1 MTEPGSAAPELAR
14 PVLHWRRPSLVWFIP
29 LVAALIGAWM
39 AVKALSERGPTITI
53 TFQSAEGL
61 EAGQTRIRHK
71 GVEVGK
77 ITAVTL
83 TPDFS
88 QAVAT
93 AEMAS
98 GTGPLLT
105 AGSRFWVARARIS
118 SNGVSGLGTI
128 LSGAYIDLDPG
139 PPGPPARAFH
149 GLETPPVR
157 PPQAPGEVIELRA
170 EKLGSLTIGSPVTF
184 RQIRVG
190 EVAAFDLDPDGHSVV
205 IKALIQAPYNG
216 LVRVNTRFWDS
227 GGVDASLDTSGLRLH
242 ADSVVTLLLGGIAL
256 DNPDGPAQAAP
267 ADQVFTLYPS
277 AEKAHEPVFG
287 ERRLFVLNFADSVR
301 GLARGAPVEFM
312 GVKVGQVES
321 LKLEFRT
328 RDLVARI
335 PVLVALEPERFG
347 FTGPREPEAEVLL
360 ARMVRKGLRA
370 QLKPGSLL
378 TGNLYVDLAFHP
390 EAGAARLTRAAGY
403 PELPTLPS
411 SLGALVDN
419 LGRFAERLQRLP
431 VEEVFDQ
438 LRRTLPQLRET
449 LEQAKALIGRLDRET
464 LPQAQATLAQ
474 GQAALAALDRALRA
488 DSPVQTD
495 LAQALQD
502 FAQAARALRDLAD
515 TLERHPQALIFGKG
529 KQP

>member
-1 MTEPGSAAPELAR
+1 MAEPGPPAPELAR
-14 PVLHWRRPSLVWFIP
+14 PVLRWRRPSLVWFIP
-29 LVAALIGAWM
+29 LVAAVIGAWM

-77 ITAVTL
+77 LTAVSL
-83 TPDFS
+83 TPDFN

-105 AGSRFWVARARIS
+105 AGSRFWVARARIG

-128 LSGAYIDLDPG
+128 LSGPYIDLDPG

-216 LVRVNTRFWDS
+216 LIRMNTRFWDS

-242 ADSVVTLLLGGIAL
+242 ADSVATLLLGGIAL
-256 DNPDGPAQAAP
+256 DYPDGPSQAAP
-267 ADQVFTLYPS
+267 ADQVFTLFPS
-277 AEKAHEPVFG
+277 QEKAHEQVSAD
-287 ERRLFVLNFADSVR
+287 RRLFVLNFDESVR
-301 GLARGAPVEFM
+301 GLARGAPVEFR
-312 GVKVGQVES
+312 GVKVGQVEGF
-321 LKLEFRT
+321 KLELRT
-328 RDLVARI
+328 RDLEARV

-347 FTGPREPEAEVLL
+347 FTGARPPELEPMM
-360 ARMVRKGLRA
+360 ARLVRKGLRA

-378 TGNLYVDLAFHP
+378 TGNLFVDLAFHP
-390 EAGAARLTRAAGY
+390 GAAPRGLTRAGGY

-431 VEEVFDQ
+431 VAEVFAQ
-438 LRRTLPQLRET
+438 LRDTLPQLRET
-449 LEQAKALIGRLDRET
+449 LEQAKGLMGRLDRET

-474 GQAALAALDRALRA
+474 GQAALAGLERALRA
-488 DSPVQTD
+488 DSPVQGD
-495 LAQALQD
+495 LARALED

-515 TLERHPQALIFGKG
+515 TLERHPEALIFGKG